1 MYDININIIKLTIV
15 MENKFSKFKNALL
28 VALFIVFTTF
38 SFNLHAQQMNKK
50 EMMMHK
56 VTQMQKKAPAKGYLK
71 AHNTL
76 QKPMDILGGPISIEL
91 KQNKSPVYVA
101 LPDFRKLDPR
111 VFGTVKMPRAFEG
124 TPGITGV
131 PVFARSVEGNNFTKM
146 KMLSPFGD
154 KHIVLKDGELIINA
168 IDKTATDAAK
178 TDDKVNL
185 EASWKDKQGNIY
197 MVKVN
202 KVLPHGLEFPTFGGV
217 VTNYILHG
225 FTGIGTPLMP
235 SEYTYFAFWG
245 IGNIYK
251 NGVIVD
257 KMRLVHGMLT
267 EYVRTKG
274 YKLAFDNQVTPTAL
288 QFHLMVPPFK
298 PNKTTMSFDKSP
310 VHTGFKL
317 PNGMELPFWHV
328 MFENVQVKSSRE

>member
-1 MYDININIIKLTIV
+1 MNFKLK
-15 MENKFSKFKNALL
+15 NFKNVMLIALL
-28 VALFIVFTTF
+28 ATFTLSPF
-38 SFNLHAQQMNKK
+38 LLQAQQMNKK

-56 VTQMQKKAPAKGYLK
+56 IAQLQKNTPAKGYLK

-91 KQNKSPVYVA
+91 SQDKSPIYVA
-101 LPDFRKLDPR
+101 LPDNRKLDPR
-111 VFGTVKMPRAFEG
+111 VFGTVKSPMAFNG

-131 PVFARSVEGNNFTKM
+131 PKFARANDGKNFTKM

-154 KHIVLKDGELIINA
+154 KHIILKDGTLKISA
-168 IDKTATDAAK
+168 LDKTATDAAR

-185 EASWKDKQGNIY
+185 EASWKDKMGNIY

-251 NGVIVD
+251 NGQIVD

-267 EYVRTKG
+267 EYVRTAG
-274 YKLAFDNQVTPTAL
+274 YKLAFDSQVSPTAL
-288 QFHLMVPPFK
+288 QFHLMIPPFK

-310 VHTGFKL
+310 VHTGFML
-317 PNGMELPFWHV
+317 PNGKELPFWHV
-328 MFENVQVKSSRE
+328 MFENVQVKSHRE